1 MGRFRPETAHGGDPA
16 DDRPA
21 AIAVIRASSLNAC
34 YRPEADTGEAVNRLD
49 ENQLLK
55 AHGEVVA
62 TASRLIA
69 GRISFVE
76 GVRTLVGLRTLVSPL
91 DHDPDFMLFVAIDS
105 ESDHLP
111 GREQR
116 QHCASE
122 WLDRCDSEA
131 VALEHRWLGSV
142 RPACEVLIRR
152 FTA

>member
-1 MGRFRPETAHGGDPA
+1 
-16 DDRPA
+16 
-21 AIAVIRASSLNAC
+21 
-34 YRPEADTGEAVNRLD
+34 VNRLD

-91 DHDPDFMLFVAIDS
+91 DQDPDFMLFVAIDS

-116 QHCASE
+116 QH
-122 WLDRCDSEA
+122 WPPN
-131 VALEHRWLGSV
+131 GSTD
-142 RPACEVLIRR
+142 AIAKQLH
-152 FTA
+152 

>member
-1 MGRFRPETAHGGDPA
+1 MPVDKSRSDRFRLVA
-16 DDRPA
+16 DARF
-21 AIAVIRASSLNAC
+21 VRADGY

-55 AHGEVVA
+55 AQGEVVA

-76 GVRTLVGLRTLVSPL
+76 GVRTLVGLRALVSPL

-116 QHCASE
+116 QHCAAE

-131 VALEHRWLGSV
+131 VALESRWLGSV